1 LTPHSKTRVVTSLET
16 YNALQSNFDD
26 SECDDNGFAA
36 LVESHKNPIFALLS
50 TTARLVR
57 YATQTGKDS

>member
-1 LTPHSKTRVVTSLET
+1 MVASLEA

-26 SECDDNGFAA
+26 SECDDNGFAGI
-36 LVESHKNPIFALLS
+36 VESHENPIFALLL